1 MEDLTKRKIIAAIK
15 FILGDP
21 DPTTKDRE
29 RIKKDPNIKNQMQK
43 MMGWRY
49 PGQQQVNGAIAFVV
63 GILGF
68 FAFLFIVGFC
78 LWLSHK

>member
-1 MEDLTKRKIIAAIK
+1 MEEETKTKIRAAMK

-29 RIKKDPNIKNQMQK
+29 RIKKDPDIKNQMQK

-49 PGQQQVNGAIAFVV
+49 PGQRQLNSGVAMVV

-68 FAFLFIVGFC
+68 VVFIAIIC
-78 LWLSHK
+78 ISILLS

>member
-1 MEDLTKRKIIAAIK
+1 MEDETKIKIRAAAK

-43 MMGWRY
+43 IMGWRY
-49 PGQQQVNGAIAFVV
+49 PGQRQLNSGVAMVV
-63 GILGF
+63 GTLGF
-68 FAFLFIVGFC
+68 VIFIAVIGV
-78 LWLSHK
+78 LIWLS

>member
-1 MEDLTKRKIIAAIK
+1 MEDETKIKIRAAVK

-43 MMGWRY
+43 IMGWRY
-49 PGQQQVNGAIAFVV
+49 PGQRQANSGIAMGV

-68 FAFLFIVGFC
+68 VVFIAIISITIC
-78 LWLSHK
+78 LS

>member
-1 MEDLTKRKIIAAIK
+1 MEEETRIRAAMK

-43 MMGWRY
+43 IMGWRY
-49 PGQQQVNGAIAFVV
+49 PGQRQLNSGVAMVV
-63 GILGF
+63 GTLGF
-68 FAFLFIVGFC
+68 VIFIAVIGV
-78 LWLSHK
+78 LIWLS

>member
-1 MEDLTKRKIIAAIK
+1 MEEETKTKIRAAMK

-29 RIKKDPNIKNQMQK
+29 RIKKDPDIKNQMQK

-49 PGQQQVNGAIAFVV
+49 PG
-63 GILGF
+63 
-68 FAFLFIVGFC
+68 
-78 LWLSHK
+78 

>member
-1 MEDLTKRKIIAAIK
+1 MEDEIKIRAAVK

-43 MMGWRY
+43 IMGWRY
-49 PGQQQVNGAIAFVV
+49 PGQRQANSGIAMGV

-68 FAFLFIVGFC
+68 VVFIAIISITIC
-78 LWLSHK
+78 LS

>member
-1 MEDLTKRKIIAAIK
+1 MEEETKIRAAAK

-29 RIKKDPNIKNQMQK
+29 RIKKDPDIKNQMQK
-43 MMGWRY
+43 IMGWRY
-49 PGQQQVNGAIAFVV
+49 PGQRQLNSGVAMVV

-68 FAFLFIVGFC
+68 VVFIAIIC
-78 LWLSHK
+78 ISILLS

>member
-1 MEDLTKRKIIAAIK
+1 MEEETKTKIRAAAK
-15 FILGDP
+15 FILGDS

-29 RIKKDPNIKNQMQK
+29 RIKKDPDIKNQMQK

-49 PGQQQVNGAIAFVV
+49 PGQRQLNSGVAMVV

-68 FAFLFIVGFC
+68 VVFIAIIC
-78 LWLSHK
+78 ISILLS

>member
-1 MEDLTKRKIIAAIK
+1 MEEETKGKIRVAVK

-43 MMGWRY
+43 MTDRRNPSQFGT
-49 PGQQQVNGAIAFVV
+49 NK
-63 GILGF
+63 IL
-68 FAFLFIVGFC
+68 FLF
-78 LWLSHK
+78 LSVFSTCSVVSLCPKCFETRQI

>member
-1 MEDLTKRKIIAAIK
+1 MKDETKVKIRAAAK

-29 RIKKDPNIKNQMQK
+29 RIKKDPNIKRQMQK
-43 MMGWRY
+43 MMSWRY
-49 PGQQQVNGAIAFVV
+49 PGQRQENAGAAVFV

-68 FAFLFIVGFC
+68 VVFIVIIVAAI
-78 LWLSHK
+78 WLS

>member
-1 MEDLTKRKIIAAIK
+1 MEEETRIRAAMK

-43 MMGWRY
+43 IMGWRY
-49 PGQQQVNGAIAFVV
+49 PGQRQLNSGVAMVV

-68 FAFLFIVGFC
+68 VVFIAIIC
-78 LWLSHK
+78 ISILLS

>member
-1 MEDLTKRKIIAAIK
+1 MEDETKIKIRAAAK

-43 MMGWRY
+43 MMSWRY
-49 PGQQQVNGAIAFVV
+49 PGQRQINASVAKPV

-68 FAFLFIVGFC
+68 VVFIAIIGV
-78 LWLSHK
+78 LIWLS